1 MSITRPGL
9 ASMSPAVRPI
19 VGALLLAF
27 GAAGA
32 QAQSLTEVVQA
43 ARSVDATY
51 LGARMACSRCFS
63 ASGISSDRISP
74 CSASAVTV
82 LPRVTSLSCS

>member
-9 ASMSPAVRPI
+9 ASMSPAIKPI

-43 ARSVDATY
+43 ARGVDATY
-51 LGARMACSRCFS
+51 LGARANADGSFTR
-63 ASGISSDRISP
+63 
-74 CSASAVTV
+74 
-82 LPRVTSLSCS
+82 TSLFDLDAPRLVGFPEPARFHF